1 MTIQQRLLGSSAPLS
16 ATLDTSA
23 VFGVAPAGPIT
34 TTVCTCTATGG
45 TGVYTYSW
53 SRVSGSGSANP
64 DAPSSATTSFTDNLL
79 GSSSAVFECTVGDGV
94 TTVAATPQVSAEF
107 ER

>member
-16 ATLDTSA
+16 ATLNTSS
-23 VFGVAPAGPIT
+23 VFGSRPAGPIT
-34 TTVCTCTATGG
+34 TAVCTCTATGG

-53 SRVSGSGSANP
+53 SRVLGPGSAKP
-64 DAPSSATTSFTDNLL
+64 DAPSSASTSFTDNPFV
-79 GSSSAVFECTVGDGV
+79 SSIAVFECTVGDGV

-107 ER
+107 DR

>member
-16 ATLDTSA
+16 ATLDTSE
-23 VFGVAPAGPIT
+23 VFGFNPIGPIT
-34 TTVCTCTATGG
+34 TAVCTCTATGG

-53 SRVSGSGSANP
+53 SRVSGPGSANP
-64 DAPSSATTSFTDNLL
+64 DSPSSAITSFTDNPLS
-79 GSSSAVFECTVGDGV
+79 SSSAVFECTVGDGV
-94 TTVAATPQVSAEF
+94 TTVVATPQVSAEF